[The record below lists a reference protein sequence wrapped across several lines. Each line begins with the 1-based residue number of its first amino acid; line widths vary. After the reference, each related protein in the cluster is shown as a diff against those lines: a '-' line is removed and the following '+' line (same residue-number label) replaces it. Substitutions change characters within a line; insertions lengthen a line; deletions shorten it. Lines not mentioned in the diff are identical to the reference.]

1 LVEAA
6 MSVHRKDG
14 SIMKFREY
22 TSGLYY
28 YDLADTSTAA
38 PNPTN
43 NKHDDYLFLL
53 TVAGNKASFTRREI
67 EGADKARALYRK
79 IGPPSEKDFNDI
91 LDNQLIRNC
100 PVTSDDAKRAVQI
113 YGPAINVLKGKNVK
127 KQNKGIKN
135 YQPIQI
141 PAPIIQKYRDLRIF
155 MDIVFVNGTPFFT
168 PSHNGSSFAQSRRSQ
183 TDSNGPC

>member
-1 LVEAA
+1 MTVSDFINRHLLTNIRTSTNELRVHTNVGVQVSSQKGTVKNFGDVWYNPNSLANILSMAAVRKTCRITMGTSIEAA

-28 YDLADTSTAA
+28 YEVPDHSTAA
-38 PNPTN
+38 PHPTN
-43 NKHDDYLFLL
+43 NKQDDYLFLL

-79 IGPPSEKDFNDI
+79 IRPPSEKDFNDI

-100 PVTSDDAKRAVQI
+100 PVTSDDAK
-113 YGPAINVLKGKNVK
+113 
-127 KQNKGIKN
+127 
-135 YQPIQI
+135 
-141 PAPIIQKYRDLRIF
+141 
-155 MDIVFVNGTPFFT
+155 
-168 PSHNGSSFAQSRRSQ
+168 
-183 TDSNGPC
+183 